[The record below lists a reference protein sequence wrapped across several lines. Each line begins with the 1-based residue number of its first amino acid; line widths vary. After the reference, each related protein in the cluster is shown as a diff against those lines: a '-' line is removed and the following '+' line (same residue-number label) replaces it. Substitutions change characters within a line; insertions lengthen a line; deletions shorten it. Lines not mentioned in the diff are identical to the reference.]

1 MPSALF
7 LRDLDG
13 LRQERLRLLSALG
26 GGPLRDFIQPDEEAH
41 QRLGAAL
48 ARVAVL
54 KTLDIAG
61 MLRARAAS
69 LIGTARFPGC

>member
-1 MPSALF
+1 MPSAAF

-13 LRQERLRLLSALG
+13 LRRERLRLL
-26 GGPLRDFIQPDEEAH
+26 
-41 QRLGAAL
+41 GAALLLKHATTPGSQEL